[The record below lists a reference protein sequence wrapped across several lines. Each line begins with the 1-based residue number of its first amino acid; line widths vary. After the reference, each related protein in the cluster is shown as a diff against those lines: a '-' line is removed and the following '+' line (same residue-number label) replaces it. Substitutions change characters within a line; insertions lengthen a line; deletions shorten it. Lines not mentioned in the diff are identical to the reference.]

1 MSEEIENITTK
12 KDKNLFERFF
22 SNITNFDRFLD
33 QKIDFVLLKIINILR
48 YAFIIVMI
56 MYLAVCLMSLSHK
69 VIAMT
74 INQGVLDFDSIKNIL
89 TDGLFIL
96 IILAIVKSFFI
107 KHSFDYAITFL
118 EIAFV
123 VLVRKLILLQTEPSE
138 TFLLLVLGFTSALFF
153 VLIIYVHQYIKKEKV
168 ENK

>member
-1 MSEEIENITTK
+1 MSEEIENIVTK

-107 KHSFDYAITFL
+107 KHSFDYSITFL

-138 TFLLLVLGFTSALFF
+138 TFLLLVLGLTSALFF
-153 VLIIYVHQYIKKEKV
+153 ILIIYVHQYIKKDKV